1 MTFSANEKHPTRHE
15 LEIFSYLL
23 KNKRAAWPSGLEGQ
37 VLFYV
42 GRTNLGQL
50 SDHHLFQSVLQ
61 ICITYSRR
69 ISVQIRF
76 GTEIEF

>member
-15 LEIFSYLL
+15 LEIFSYLF
-23 KNKRAAWPSGLEGQ
+23 KNKGAAWPSGLEGQ

-50 SDHHLFQSVLQ
+50 SDHHLWSMFQSVLK
-61 ICITYSRR
+61 IFIKYS
-69 ISVQIRF
+69 
-76 GTEIEF
+76 